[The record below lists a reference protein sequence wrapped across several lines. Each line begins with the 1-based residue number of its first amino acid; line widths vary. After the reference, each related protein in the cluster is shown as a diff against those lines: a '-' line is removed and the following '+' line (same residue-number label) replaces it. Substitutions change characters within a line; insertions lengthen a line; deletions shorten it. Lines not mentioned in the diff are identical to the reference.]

1 MGCSHSKQA
10 KHQKKTNRHDSADSR
25 MPLKLDASLPPSPL
39 DCRIPQSTQPNR
51 FSIHAIEGHSDV
63 TRPPPPPRIRR
74 LSELIDPADIP
85 IDYSVR
91 SPSGNLL
98 APEQFLARPNRPL
111 SIRERQA
118 EIQKRVRQASRLGEQ
133 AETVQNDAVRRANE
147 DSMGWRS
154 CCGCFA

>member
-1 MGCSHSKQA
+1 MGSSQSKQA
-10 KHQKKTNRHDSADSR
+10 KATNKHDSADSR
-25 MPLKLDASLPPSPL
+25 TPLKLEASLPPSPL
-39 DCRIPQSTQPNR
+39 DCRIPPTTQPNR

-63 TRPPPPPRIRR
+63 SRPPPPPRIRR
-74 LSELIDPADIP
+74 LSELIDPAEIP
-85 IDYSVR
+85 IDFSVR

-133 AETVQNDAVRRANE
+133 AEAVQDDAVRRDN
-147 DSMGWRS
+147 SNGWRS